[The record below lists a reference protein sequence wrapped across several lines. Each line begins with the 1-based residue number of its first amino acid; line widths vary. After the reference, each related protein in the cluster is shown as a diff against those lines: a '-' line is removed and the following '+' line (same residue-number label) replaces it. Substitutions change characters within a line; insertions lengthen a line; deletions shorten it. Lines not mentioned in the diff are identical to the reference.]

1 MGKRNRRVCSCEV
14 SEVISYFRGHRSPRR
29 CLFTARIPTN
39 EFRFQR
45 PSPGGAIIAIF
56 SDRNRA
62 HRARTMTV
70 IDSAYRLGVVAAP
83 LVAVLRLGGFG
94 VTVMPGVRAAAFFG
108 FILK

>member
-1 MGKRNRRVCSCEV
+1 
-14 SEVISYFRGHRSPRR
+14 
-29 CLFTARIPTN
+29 
-39 EFRFQR
+39 
-45 PSPGGAIIAIF
+45 
-56 SDRNRA
+56 
-62 HRARTMTV
+62 MTV